1 MAKLVFLQRT
11 QREIELFGGDVFFDI
26 DGKNVG
32 KLSLSNQIIELPAG
46 THSIKMYKSH
56 SDEYCQ
62 GVFSNGTVNTLRTS
76 RICKDFQEK
85 QAQNQARKINACRI
99 HEVSAVCAYGLHRSA
114 IRGAV
119 PLVRGFA

>member
-1 MAKLVFLQRT
+1 MPFSSEARYLLLILAVSCPK
-11 QREIELFGGDVFFDI
+11 IE
-26 DGKNVG
+26 NN
-32 KLSLSNQIIELPAG
+32 SN
-46 THSIKMYKSH
+46 

-62 GVFSNGTVNTLRTS
+62 GGFSNGTVNTLRTS

>member
-1 MAKLVFLQRT
+1 MTIFHVFVTMRT
-11 QREIELFGGDVFFDI
+11 AQNVLKIHL
-26 DGKNVG
+26 KNIQV
-32 KLSLSNQIIELPAG
+32 S
-46 THSIKMYKSH
+46 T

-62 GVFSNGTVNTLRTS
+62 GGFSNGTVNTLRTS

-85 QAQNQARKINACRI
+85 QAQNRARKINACRI

>member
-1 MAKLVFLQRT
+1 MAAAVLNIHL
-11 QREIELFGGDVFFDI
+11 
-26 DGKNVG
+26 KNIHV
-32 KLSLSNQIIELPAG
+32 S
-46 THSIKMYKSH
+46 M

-62 GVFSNGTVNTLRTS
+62 GGFSNGTVNTLRTS

-85 QAQNQARKINACRI
+85 QARNQARKINACRI